1 MFVNIYK
8 KSSHRD
14 HYRSFEPQ
22 TCHFTTAFPA
32 FSALLQLTTAS
43 LLFYDPQITTR
54 EALSQRISAPT
65 SRIHAALL
73 TALLQHYYIITTAL
87 LQL

>member
-1 MFVNIYK
+1 MHIFYVCKHIQEK
-8 KSSHRD
+8 LTQR
-14 HYRSFEPQ
+14 PLPLP
-22 TCHFTTAFPA
+22 TLTA

-73 TALLQHYYIITTAL
+73 LPQHYYSITTAL
-87 LQL
+87 PQL